1 MLVAVIPTSVFALTM
16 GCKKHQRY
24 RLLLWGISGLI
35 LMVLAILLGH
45 DLIGEG
51 FNSVGWRFSPD
62 IVFAHNKLLVFLNKV
77 HAERIKAVFNTEE
90 GVFGYNVTGNERS
103 DDERAKNEVS
113 TGGFTET
120 TLNTIEESRI
130 EIIANTIAESLEAE
144 LLACIINKAEITEV

>member
-77 HAERIKAVFNTEE
+77 HAERIKAVFNTEQ
-90 GVFGYNVTGNERS
+90 GVFGYNITDHRKS
-103 DDERAKNEVS
+103 KNESNDGEVS
-113 TGGFTET
+113 ANSLTKT
-120 TLNTIEESRI
+120 TLNTIKESRI
-130 EIIANTIAESLEAE
+130 ELIAETIEDSLETD
-144 LLACIINKAEITEV
+144 LMACIIN